1 MAISNGKNKGER
13 VMAKGT
19 NEWFGD
25 EYDKETFE
33 PDPDREHDDWKLRQ
47 LEEEE
52 QQQKEKKKNGSKT

>member
-1 MAISNGKNKGER
+1 MSER
-13 VMAKGT
+13 GT

-25 EYDKETFE
+25 ENDKETFE

-52 QQQKEKKKNGSKT
+52 QQKRRKNVRPV

>member
-1 MAISNGKNKGER
+1 
-13 VMAKGT
+13 MAKGT